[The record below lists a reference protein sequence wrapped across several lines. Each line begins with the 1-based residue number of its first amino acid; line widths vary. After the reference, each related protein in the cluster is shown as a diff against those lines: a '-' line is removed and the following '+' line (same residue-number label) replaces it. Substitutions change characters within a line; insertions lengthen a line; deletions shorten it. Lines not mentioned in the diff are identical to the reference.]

1 MKISKQSFFICL
13 SVALMLTF
21 SLVSTSVAEEFKYT
35 KPADET
41 TVRVAPDPAKV
52 NAYWDNMDWDM
63 LTKAEQKLWG
73 ILNYNEPNWM
83 GDAKPPKEDDY
94 YFNQLSKAQQAA
106 IKKMGYSKK
115 IWDKGDPK

>member
-1 MKISKQSFFICL
+1 MRISKQSILICL
-13 SVALMLTF
+13 SVALMMAF
-21 SLVSTSVAEEFKYT
+21 SLVSTSVAGEFKYT

-52 NAYWDNMDWDM
+52 NAYWDGMDWDQ
-63 LTKAEQKLWG
+63 LTKAEMALWG
-73 ILNYNEPNWM
+73 LLNYNEANWM

-94 YFNQLSKAQQAA
+94 YFNQLSKVQKEA
-106 IKKMGYSKK
+106 IKKMGYTKK